1 MTRTPRSTLDP
12 GDTTPLGRA
21 ATTWEPEAGIT
32 AFVHALDL
40 DTGAECGVRP
50 DEPVVAA
57 SVFKTPVLAE
67 ACRQMAAGEIDPK
80 LAITIAADHK
90 AGIGATGIS
99 AMHDDITMS
108 LRDLCLIMMTVSDN
122 RATDIVMEH
131 VGLGAIN
138 DLMTRFELPGTVIQG
153 DCEYLLDTIAEE
165 VGLDPKGDWEVTEA
179 DRDRVEAAPTP
190 GTDQGN
196 RTTPRESTALL
207 RRLWRA
213 DGICEAACRQARAI
227 MAQQVWPHRLSSGFP
242 EAGIKV
248 AAKTGT
254 VIGVRNEAGVVTWPD
269 GAQYAV
275 AVFLRHHTLS
285 GRLPEVD
292 TAIGA
297 LGRAAV
303 DTLRGGIGPGASGA
317 SS

>member
-1 MTRTPRSTLDP
+1 MTPPL
-12 GDTTPLGRA
+12 DTTAFDEAVA
-21 ATTWEPEAGIT
+21 ALEPAAGIT

-40 DTGAECGVRP
+40 DTGAQCGVRP
-50 DEPVVAA
+50 DHRVVAA

-67 ACRQMAAGEIDPK
+67 ACRQMANGQIDPR
-80 LAITIAADHK
+80 LPVTIAADHK

-99 AMHDDITMS
+99 AMSDDITMS
-108 LRDLCLIMMTVSDN
+108 FQDLCLIMMTVSDN

-131 VGLGAIN
+131 IGLRQIN
-138 DLMTRFELPGTVIQG
+138 DLLTRLGLTQTVVEG
-153 DCEYLLDTIAEE
+153 DCEYLLGAIAEE
-165 VGLDPKGDWEVTEA
+165 VGLDPQGDWEVTEA
-179 DRDRVEAAPTP
+179 DRSRVEAAPTLGP
-190 GTDQGN
+190 DHGN
-196 RTTPRESTALL
+196 RTTARESTDLL

-213 DGICEAACRQARAI
+213 DQLPEEACQRARSI

-242 EAGIKV
+242 EAGVKV

-269 GAQYAV
+269 GRQYAV
-275 AVFLRHHTLS
+275 AVFLRHHALS

-292 TAIGA
+292 AAIGT

-303 DTLRGGIGPGASGA
+303 DTLRGAA
-317 SS
+317 DARDA